1 MSEKKGNLKVFV
13 YGTLK
18 EGRPLDRKGLA
29 DLRTSVKEA
38 TIEGSIFTFKHASFP
53 TIKLDG
59 KGLVIGEV
67 HTYPEKHM
75 KDIIQIMDAIE
86 GYNSHH
92 PHQGLYNR
100 HQIKATLKN
109 GDVVTAWAYEYNGK
123 VDPGLRIKEGV
134 WEPGA

>member
-1 MSEKKGNLKVFV
+1 MSEKDLKVFV

-29 DLRTSVKEA
+29 NLRASVKEA
-38 TIEGSIFTFKHASFP
+38 TIEGSIFNFKHGGFP

-75 KDIIQIMDAIE
+75 KDIMQMMDAIE
-86 GYNSHH
+86 GYNRHQ
-92 PHQGLYNR
+92 PDQGLYNR
-100 HQIKATLKN
+100 HEIKATLKD
-109 GDVVTAWAYEYNGK
+109 GDVITAWAYEYNGE
-123 VDPGLRIKEGV
+123 VNQELRIKEGV
-134 WEPGA
+134 WEPGL